1 VGGEG
6 EERIKFKR
14 AFQWI
19 QDTTDWLD
27 YTAVWTVEMTKQ
39 GLSGKGRFFHAAETA
54 KIAYGAKLVG
64 VLYNEMHDRRE
75 LAEMYWMDEPTQ
87 EGMAPF
93 KRPIVQVE
101 IEKNKLLKAGSFKGT
116 LYFKFRDYTGQFF
129 STTRQEIQDD
139 LKRNGALTENE
150 VAAVSGAARV
160 QSEEVPF

>member
-1 VGGEG
+1 
-6 EERIKFKR
+6 
-14 AFQWI
+14 
-19 QDTTDWLD
+19 
-27 YTAVWTVEMTKQ
+27 
-39 GLSGKGRFFHAAETA
+39 
-54 KIAYGAKLVG
+54 
-64 VLYNEMHDRRE
+64 
-75 LAEMYWMDEPTQ
+75 
-87 EGMAPF
+87 MAPF